1 MNGAIIPGHLTFEQ
15 RNDFPVMNET
25 NMTTENQD
33 KLPSG
38 EEGTVQV
45 ESEQMLPV
53 SAVVEESGNP
63 DKDPAAK
70 KKKKKKSKK
79 IPEERGIQTMLRISS
94 ANNVR
99 VSVMA
104 DNKAHIMIG
113 VNSVTISVIFALVAK
128 NLEEQPFLLIP
139 TALLLV
145 VNVLTIVLSIL
156 ATRPKIPDGKF
167 TKNQVDGKSVNLLY
181 FGSYYGMPFETYNT
195 ALKKLMDDS
204 EFLYE
209 SMRKDLYWQGRTL
222 GRKYRLLRMAYSI
235 FMYGFIAAVI
245 AFVMSYLLHYYA

>member
-1 MNGAIIPGHLTFEQ
+1 
-15 RNDFPVMNET
+15 MNET
-25 NMTTENQD
+25 SINRENQEY
-33 KLPSG
+33 LPSDG
-38 EEGTVQV
+38 ADAVQAGP
-45 ESEQMLPV
+45 EQIVPV
-53 SAVVEESGNP
+53 SAVVEESKELK
-63 DKDPAAK
+63 KDPALK
-70 KKKKKKSKK
+70 KKKNKKNKVS
-79 IPEERGIQTMLRISS
+79 EERGIQTMLRISS

-128 NLEEQPFLLIP
+128 NLEEQPFLLVP
-139 TALLLV
+139 TAMLLV
-145 VNVLTIVLSIL
+145 VNVVTIVLSIL

-167 TKNQVDGKSVNLLY
+167 SQDQVDNKSVNLLY
-181 FGSYYGMPFETYNT
+181 FGSFYGMPFETYNT
-195 ALKKLMDDS
+195 AVKKLMDDS
-204 EFLYE
+204 DFLYE

-245 AFVMSYLLHYYA
+245 AFVISYLFHQMS